1 MQRPSGTS
9 FTLVQRGSVTS
20 LQQALAIANG
30 LGMRPLAAKCQL
42 DLACIL
48 ATTGDAVEAR
58 RFLNSALD
66 LFGEMGLV
74 ADAPKVE
81 QVQKILALRAP
92 IA

>member
-1 MQRPSGTS
+1 MP
-9 FTLVQRGSVTS
+9 
-20 LQQALAIANG
+20 ALSAERELHDRASRAELIRAYATAARS
-30 LGMRPLAAKCQL
+30 RPLAAKCQL